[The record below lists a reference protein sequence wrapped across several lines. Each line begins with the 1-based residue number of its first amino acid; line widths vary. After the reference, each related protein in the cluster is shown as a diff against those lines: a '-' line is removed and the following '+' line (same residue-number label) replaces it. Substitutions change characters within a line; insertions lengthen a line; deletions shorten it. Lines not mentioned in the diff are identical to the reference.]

1 MTDGEPEALP
11 ALLNEALVAL
21 ADQCKV
27 PPDYHGILAGFD
39 VSLFGCIAAD
49 SSALDEALK
58 DLLEGTVEPPSTA
71 QRLLLL
77 SSLRLLYETC
87 RQQSSASRQGKRQE
101 ENDITSGLSTSSWSE
116 QFPPKLSGERV
127 MSLQKQFH
135 ARYPGEILDP
145 DNYPSA
151 RLLAYVA
158 KVIQKGELR
167 WIPWKIRMSQAQQ
180 DSLALRRPA
189 KVPRLEELIY
199 DDVPQREIP
208 AGAVGAN
215 YLSGILG
222 LVSVAVAMLQGAHL
236 ASLRKFERKFIK
248 LATQKC
254 EAGIRNPFAEE
265 IMQADRQLWC
275 QMADLVNLHGWS
287 LDDALTEYTEIRG
300 DMASL
305 LQSRVAVPKKF
316 AIPPGLPRL
325 PGGKGKQKGGGKGRG
340 ANGGQS
346 GQTGAKWITKFE
358 DKGKTRLL
366 CRDYSSAKGCSFTDC
381 KFEHLCPVPRPDGRF
396 DAAELVQTSSQ
407 QDLDWETCLSV
418 LQQHCPGSTQL
429 LRTKVLQGGR
439 NHASYFNAG
448 VRSGSLGGLCRFTL
462 ENPKLVEYVN
472 LFLQSVFPDGTW
484 SSFCISHNEFA
495 HIHSDFNAPGSLN
508 HSCSLGAFD
517 KGGLWIQV
525 ADSAFPEHPRVPPTD
540 AQADQTLRGCIFNTR
555 RSGISFDGA
564 LPHCSEP
571 WTGDRWVLTA
581 YTSAQLP
588 GVSASEMQQLRDLH
602 FPLPDSSCQTAASAL
617 SGAGILPAPPSV
629 LDLSKVRG
637 NLFLDLFAGHAR
649 PLSSAFLQAG
659 VSVLS
664 VDTMLASEHDLLD
677 DSVFEPLLRLSFS
690 GAVTSAHASPPC
702 REYSRCKLIRP
713 GPKPLRT
720 PEHLAGI
727 PGLSSSDQERVAAS
741 RTLMERAVE
750 LLHATYKAGG
760 HFSLENP
767 ANSMLWLEEAVRI
780 LLQKANADVLVV
792 AACAYGWDISKRWAF
807 ATSFRDMQ
815 RLAKDC
821 SHAEGSHRPVAGVR
835 DESGGYASQQT
846 SEFPAK
852 LAEAYVSA
860 ALPLFSTCENPLDV
874 QLSQLYQLIPAK
886 GRFDMPFAHQ
896 DGAGIY
902 SVPDWS
908 FPPNGT
914 VDRLQ
919 QVRHALT
926 QKLFELK
933 APIRLREHVQAKSDS
948 PLFSE
953 GEIASFRA
961 IFSEFLV
968 ATTGRPVDWSVQPF
982 QPYTLNA
989 LQQLSEALEDPDDTL
1004 FACLQSGAPTGYF
1017 KDIPRSGV
1025 FVPAPEATTSEEQP
1039 LLECQ
1044 ENWKGARENPETLES
1059 LIQEELDNGYLEE
1072 VTLEEA
1078 RSRWPEVAVG
1088 KLNVVIVPDK
1098 NPRLTVD
1105 ETISGVNPACHIPE
1119 RYNLPGLG
1127 DLQSSYP
1134 LRGQVSELRSFSL
1147 DIKAAHKS
1155 ILMQE
1160 RDPYWWQ
1167 RLSGFFMRTWHLL
1180 VFLAHFMSM
1189 YVDDLILAM
1198 ASGALDISACL
1209 LLAFAAAFG
1218 IRLSWPK
1225 LQLGSGCLWIGWQ
1238 LSYRAGTVRVPQS
1251 KREKLRGLLN
1261 PLLVAGRVELKL
1273 IQQALG
1279 LLQWITQLHKEL
1291 RPWLSSLYDDIS
1303 RPPGTSFSIEPSRWG
1318 SLAPCLSDA
1327 MVFISTPA
1335 GTAIPVGS
1343 KLLSARHIELW
1354 KKSDLAKVPLTSKRV
1369 WMRIAAPQ
1377 SRFRRLSV
1385 LSRRLLQFWFD
1396 WCGSHQ
1402 FHECLMLPQ
1411 RSLDATMA
1419 ADACAQ
1425 GTSIGIGGFITL
1437 PGSDSLWFSERFD
1450 LADFKYLELPL
1461 HSESQKDISCWETLA
1476 QVGLMLLFGHLCPG
1490 GRMRICVPSF
1500 CDSSGAESICA
1511 KLLTTK
1517 SPLCFF
1523 TQLVAMISTRMGISL
1538 EVQHIAGERNTDA
1551 DFLSRWDGVSPLPA
1565 PWNPDFRY
1573 RFTVADFF
1581 DLRHDVRLFPAD
1593 AKLLWKLPR

>member
-1 MTDGEPEALP
+1 
-11 ALLNEALVAL
+11 
-21 ADQCKV
+21 
-27 PPDYHGILAGFD
+27 
-39 VSLFGCIAAD
+39 
-49 SSALDEALK
+49 
-58 DLLEGTVEPPSTA
+58 
-71 QRLLLL
+71 
-77 SSLRLLYETC
+77 
-87 RQQSSASRQGKRQE
+87 
-101 ENDITSGLSTSSWSE
+101 
-116 QFPPKLSGERV
+116 
-127 MSLQKQFH
+127 
-135 ARYPGEILDP
+135 
-145 DNYPSA
+145 
-151 RLLAYVA
+151 
-158 KVIQKGELR
+158 
-167 WIPWKIRMSQAQQ
+167 
-180 DSLALRRPA
+180 
-189 KVPRLEELIY
+189 
-199 DDVPQREIP
+199 
-208 AGAVGAN
+208 
-215 YLSGILG
+215 
-222 LVSVAVAMLQGAHL
+222 
-236 ASLRKFERKFIK
+236 
-248 LATQKC
+248 
-254 EAGIRNPFAEE
+254 
-265 IMQADRQLWC
+265 
-275 QMADLVNLHGWS
+275 
-287 LDDALTEYTEIRG
+287 
-300 DMASL
+300 
-305 LQSRVAVPKKF
+305 
-316 AIPPGLPRL
+316 
-325 PGGKGKQKGGGKGRG
+325 
-340 ANGGQS
+340 
-346 GQTGAKWITKFE
+346 
-358 DKGKTRLL
+358 
-366 CRDYSSAKGCSFTDC
+366 
-381 KFEHLCPVPRPDGRF
+381 
-396 DAAELVQTSSQ
+396 
-407 QDLDWETCLSV
+407 
-418 LQQHCPGSTQL
+418 
-429 LRTKVLQGGR
+429 
-439 NHASYFNAG
+439 
-448 VRSGSLGGLCRFTL
+448 
-462 ENPKLVEYVN
+462 
-472 LFLQSVFPDGTW
+472 
-484 SSFCISHNEFA
+484 
-495 HIHSDFNAPGSLN
+495 
-508 HSCSLGAFD
+508 
-517 KGGLWIQV
+517 
-525 ADSAFPEHPRVPPTD
+525 
-540 AQADQTLRGCIFNTR
+540 
-555 RSGISFDGA
+555 
-564 LPHCSEP
+564 
-571 WTGDRWVLTA
+571 
-581 YTSAQLP
+581 
-588 GVSASEMQQLRDLH
+588 
-602 FPLPDSSCQTAASAL
+602 
-617 SGAGILPAPPSV
+617 
-629 LDLSKVRG
+629 
-637 NLFLDLFAGHAR
+637 
-649 PLSSAFLQAG
+649 
-659 VSVLS
+659 
-664 VDTMLASEHDLLD
+664 MLASEHDLLD

-727 PGLSSSDQERVAAS
+727 PGLSSSEQERVDAS

-780 LLQKANADVLVV
+780 LLQKANADVLVA
-792 AACAYGWDISKRWAF
+792 AACAYGWDISKR
-807 ATSFRDMQ
+807 
-815 RLAKDC
+815 
-821 SHAEGSHRPVAGVR
+821 
-835 DESGGYASQQT
+835 
-846 SEFPAK
+846 
-852 LAEAYVSA
+852 
-860 ALPLFSTCENPLDV
+860 
-874 QLSQLYQLIPAK
+874 
-886 GRFDMPFAHQ
+886 RFDMPFAHQ

-933 APIRLREHVQAKSDS
+933 APIRLREHVLAKSDS

-953 GEIASFRA
+953 GEIESFRA

-989 LQQLSEALEDPDDTL
+989 LQQLSEALEDPD
-1004 FACLQSGAPTGYF
+1004 
-1017 KDIPRSGV
+1017 
-1025 FVPAPEATTSEEQP
+1025 ATTSEEQP
-1039 LLECQ
+1039 LMECQ

-1119 RYNLPGLG
+1119 RDRGLSG
-1127 DLQSSYP
+1127 ITCNGKTYFYRVMPFGMSCS
-1134 LRGQVSELRSFSL
+1134 
-1147 DIKAAHKS
+1147 A
-1155 ILMQE
+1155 
-1160 RDPYWWQ
+1160 YWWQ

-1225 LQLGSGCLWIGWQ
+1225 LQLQLGSDCLWIGWQ

-1261 PLLVAGRVELKL
+1261 PLLVAGPVELKL

-1318 SLAPCLSDA
+1318 SLAPCLSEA

-1369 WMRIAAPQ
+1369 WMRIADPQ
-1377 SRFRRLSV
+1377 SRFRRLSG

-1425 GTSIGIGGFITL
+1425 GTSIGVGGFITL
-1437 PGSDSLWFSERFD
+1437 PGSDSLWFSERYD
-1450 LADFKYLELPL
+1450 LAEIKYLELPL
-1461 HSESQKDISCWETLA
+1461 HSEAQKDISCWETLA

-1500 CDSSGAESICA
+1500 CDNSGAESICA

-1538 EVQHIAGERNTDA
+1538 DVQRIAGERNIDA